1 MNYAETGIFQQ
12 QKIRVKNLLPEIG
25 IEKAREEIIAGL
37 ISGEKHIS
45 SKFFYDKTG
54 SELFEEITTL
64 PEYYPTR
71 TEKIILKTI
80 ASDLMNKNFPFEI
93 MELGSGDCSKI
104 SILLDAVTNESLA
117 DLTYIPVDVSRPAI
131 LESAKQLSRKFA
143 WLPIEGFV
151 ADFTFQLNLIPHSDK
166 PRLICFFGSTIGNFN
181 YNDSKNIIQK
191 LADNL
196 SGEDSLLV
204 GFDLLKDESV
214 LHAAYND
221 SQGVTEKFNINI
233 LNVVNSII
241 ESDFNTEDF
250 ESLSFFNT
258 EKSRNEMHLV
268 AKRNCTIQSPF
279 LEIPVSFEKGDSI
292 HTENSHKYSITAIEK
307 LIKNSGL
314 KILNVYTDPKDWFA
328 LVRFG
333 K

>member
-12 QKIRVKNLLPEIG
+12 QKVRVKNLLPEIG
-25 IEKAREEIIAGL
+25 IEKAREEIIEGL
-37 ISGEKHIS
+37 LSNEKYIS

-71 TEKIILKTI
+71 TEKIILKNI

-104 SILLDAVTNESLA
+104 SILFDAVENEKFS
-117 DLTYIPVDVSRPAI
+117 DLTYIPVDVSRPTI
-131 LESAKQLSRKFA
+131 LESAKQLSGKYS
-143 WLPIEGFV
+143 WLPIDGYV
-151 ADFTFQLNLIPHSDK
+151 ADFTFQLNLIPRSDK
-166 PRLICFFGSTIGNFN
+166 PRLICFFGSTIGNFDDK
-181 YNDSKNIIQK
+181 DSKNIFRN
-191 LADNL
+191 LAASLNGADT
-196 SGEDSLLV
+196 LLV
-204 GFDLLKDESV
+204 GFDLLKEESV

-221 SQGVTEKFNINI
+221 SQGVTEKFNKNI

-241 ESDFNTEDF
+241 ESDFHSGDF
-250 ESLSFFNT
+250 DSLSFFNT
-258 EKSRNEMHLV
+258 EKSRNEMHLI
-268 AKRNCTIQSPF
+268 ANKDCTIHSPF
-279 LEIPVSFEKGDSI
+279 LEFPISFVKGDSI
-292 HTENSHKYSITAIEK
+292 HTENSHKYSISTIEK
-307 LIKNSGL
+307 LMENSGL
-314 KILNVYTDPKDWFA
+314 KILEVYTDPKDWFA